1 MCRYLGSLDGVYNST
16 FVTESWKELLERG
29 ETNELVN
36 RIQRYLMQSNATV
49 NLPIA
54 EAMLTYKEKR
64 YISSE
69 IRAVRVLKY

>member
-1 MCRYLGSLDGVYNST
+1 MGSLDGVYNST

-64 YISSE
+64 YIRAN
-69 IRAVRVLKY
+69 IRGLQVLEYQVL